1 MIWNCTFDG
10 QTPSEVRY
18 WATWTHPVDSDISEC
33 VYLQWKST
41 RSRCAG
47 INSLER
53 QMGPWLKQLIL
64 YYTQEPSDS
73 LTLEWKST
81 CLQTVSRGTRDIS
94 LILHGHQNA
103 PRSHG
108 SIFIVTLSRKENPVI
123 IYSFSCRSK
132 PAWLSSVEHKKEKH
146 WERLLFSNKYFNSKV
161 LVLQNDKKKLHKRS
175 P

>member
-18 WATWTHPVDSDISEC
+18 WATGTHPVDSDISEC

-41 RSRCAG
+41 RSRMCWDKQSWAAD
-47 INSLER
+47 
-53 QMGPWLKQLIL
+53 GPWLKQLIL

-108 SIFIVTLSRKENPVI
+108 SILYSNFIQKRKSGHHLLILMPFQTCMTFFCGAQKGKTLRKAT
-123 IYSFSCRSK
+123 F
-132 PAWLSSVEHKKEKH
+132 
-146 WERLLFSNKYFNSKV
+146 F
-161 LVLQNDKKKLHKRS
+161 
-175 P
+175 